1 MAFDIASGS
10 AMPAN
15 FKRNNGFTLIE
26 ILVVLVILAM
36 LLSVAAPRYFGS
48 VDKSKETVLKQNLF
62 QIRDALDKYYSDVG
76 KYPDTLDDLV
86 AKRYLRSAPVDPVT
100 GSATTWVI
108 VPPDDRKKGGVYDV
122 KSGAD
127 GNGRDG
133 TAFHDW

>member
-1 MAFDIASGS
+1 
-10 AMPAN
+10 MPAN